1 MRPIALPPTWSP
13 NEPNERR
20 WGLRERKAEKRDSRT
35 PKSSGQQQ
43 RRAGLYA
50 PDGCVRN
57 VYNMLLLLLAAALV
71 ALCAAAAP
79 PQGLFEPRCTSSDQ
93 YGWPRFDNSTS
104 LRDSKW
110 AIYFTAVYGSLPASF
125 PVCVYDL
132 WSINPTAYAAAG
144 LTGSRELKKGPQLK
158 ELKEGD
164 FYVGA
169 EGYSIY
175 HGQWKP
181 VPNNTWVEVAHAVFP
196 TEITG
201 AWVWTLRGSSIWYNV
216 GKTIVFPT
224 PKDPNQVHEA
234 AIAWLKQGCSVNV
247 STEWPLMESQIF
259 GDCAREKGINS
270 IQFSPAVGEE
280 PIGTF
285 GLTGMTEMVLVD
297 VDGDKGCGVTNAT
310 ATPLRSGWEASERCG
325 CTNGKIAPSCGLMAK
340 PPFPYSLIGE
350 EPPLCGLRAHDRKA
364 SCNPLACAGWTCA
377 REPAATGFAAAAAA
391 AVATAAQLPPTGAAA
406 DHNIMHR
413 TQARFQ

>member
-1 MRPIALPPTWSP
+1 MS
-13 NEPNERR
+13 
-20 WGLRERKAEKRDSRT
+20 
-35 PKSSGQQQ
+35 
-43 RRAGLYA
+43 
-50 PDGCVRN
+50 
-57 VYNMLLLLLAAALV
+57 AALV
-71 ALCAAAAP
+71 AFCAAAAGAPAAAAAP
-79 PQGLFEPRCTSSDQ
+79 PQGLFEPRCTSSEASDQ

-104 LRDSKW
+104 LRGSKW
-110 AIYFTAVYGSLPASF
+110 AIYFTAVYGSLPTSF

-310 ATPLRSGWEASERCG
+310 ATPLRSGCLAGRR
-325 CTNGKIAPSCGLMAK
+325 ARRALPS
-340 PPFPYSLIGE
+340 
-350 EPPLCGLRAHDRKA
+350 R
-364 SCNPLACAGWTCA
+364 
-377 REPAATGFAAAAAA
+377 
-391 AVATAAQLPPTGAAA
+391 
-406 DHNIMHR
+406 
-413 TQARFQ
+413 